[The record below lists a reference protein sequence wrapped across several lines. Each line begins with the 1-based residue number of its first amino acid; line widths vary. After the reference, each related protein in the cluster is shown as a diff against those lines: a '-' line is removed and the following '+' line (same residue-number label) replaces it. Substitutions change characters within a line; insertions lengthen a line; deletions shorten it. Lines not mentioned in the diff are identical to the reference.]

1 MDKIRTFVLLHRIFI
16 YHLYIFQLEEYKLIR
31 FFKFI
36 LKRGILPKQITKKA
50 LKFTLKARL
59 LMVLAFTQIIAI
71 SLLFSILLQESILGV
86 LLNSIIFF
94 CLSMYL
100 SFVFLVFSQIFILP
114 FELIYKRFIFFLA
127 KSKIKQ
133 VKNIQ
138 KTQNIRTSDII
149 PNLKVIG
156 ITGSYGKT
164 SMKEVLF
171 SILSREFNVVKT
183 EKNYNTEIGISTTIL
198 KKLDKQT
205 DIFIAEMGEYVKGDV
220 KKLCKIAQPDISIIT
235 GINEAHLERYKTM
248 ENAIST
254 KFEIVEY
261 ATKNAVVALNADDDL
276 ILQNYDKYVRN
287 NVLIFYSS
295 SIDNAKAKR
304 SLFFDLN
311 IKKDEKEQMLQI
323 RNYEFH
329 QDGSGQS
336 FEIYKNE
343 WSLGVVKI
351 PHLAQYIIGNILCA
365 VSIAKL
371 LGMSDT
377 KIRLGISI
385 LKPVEHRLETK
396 ILNNNILLIDDTY
409 NGNSHGIKEG
419 LSILRK
425 FKNRRKVYV
434 TPGLVETGYLE
445 KEIHF
450 EIGKLIAQSADIVV
464 LISNSVT
471 NFILEG
477 LFSANFSK
485 DKIFIYP
492 NSKFVYSKILKS
504 LEPKDVV
511 LMQNDWSDNYV

>member
-1 MDKIRTFVLLHRIFI
+1 M
-16 YHLYIFQLEEYKLIR
+16 R
-31 FFKFI
+31 FLKFI
-36 LKRGILPKQITKKA
+36 FNRGVLPKQKIKKS
-50 LKFTLKARL
+50 LKYTLKTKIL
-59 LMVLAFTQIIAI
+59 LVLMLTQIVAV
-71 SLLFSILLQESILGV
+71 SFFLSILLQESIVGIF
-86 LLNSIIFF
+86 LNSVAFF
-94 CLSMYL
+94 YLNIYL
-100 SFVFLVFSQIFILP
+100 SFVFLISSQLSILP
-114 FELIYKRFIFFLA
+114 FELMYKNIVFVRAKWKIQKLKSTQ
-127 KSKIKQ
+127 KSKD
-133 VKNIQ
+133 VK
-138 KTQNIRTSDII
+138 KSDII
-149 PNLKVIG
+149 PSLKIIG

-254 KFEIVEY
+254 KFEVVEY
-261 ATKNAVVALNADDDL
+261 ATKNAVVVLNADDDL
-276 ILQNYDKYVRN
+276 ILQNYNKYVRN

-425 FKNRRKVYV
+425 FRNRRKVYV

-504 LEPKDVV
+504 LEPNDVV
-511 LMQNDWSDNYV
+511 LMQNDWSDNYF